1 MKTKA
6 LLSLLVAITAVTLS
20 STTWAAGHGGDVA
33 AAADLLVGVVA
44 TPVEAASVQVAVQ

>member
-6 LLSLLVAITAVTLS
+6 LLSLLVAITAVTSAPRRGLLVM
-20 STTWAAGHGGDVA
+20 AV
-33 AAADLLVGVVA
+33 AADLLVGVVA

>member
-1 MKTKA
+1 MKTKV

-20 STTWAAGHGGDVA
+20 STTWVLVMA

>member
-1 MKTKA
+1 M
-6 LLSLLVAITAVTLS
+6 
-20 STTWAAGHGGDVA
+20 AAVA

>member
-1 MKTKA
+1 M
-6 LLSLLVAITAVTLS
+6 
-20 STTWAAGHGGDVA
+20 A